1 MNAVDVKTLEV
12 TFDKELT
19 TEEKADATFAFKF
32 GANAILSG
40 TSLIFKKKNYII
52 EQRHCEFAKLKGSN
66 FKGSVQ
72 KQINN

>member
-1 MNAVDVKTLEV
+1 MRLVPV
-12 TFDKELT
+12 
-19 TEEKADATFAFKF
+19 
-32 GANAILSG
+32 LSG

-52 EQRHCEFAKLKGSN
+52 EQRHCEFAKLRGSN